1 MGRPPQRIDAQR
13 APAPEFAQR
22 ERGAHAARQQP
33 PREPE
38 AADDQEEPD
47 ALVAGPA
54 DPAHEIQRDVEPAVS
69 REWRELRDA
78 VGEGRPV
85 RGGIAGE
92 REPEQAL
99 DDVVPDD
106 PDERRGLQDLD
117 PGESDHA

>member
-1 MGRPPQRIDAQR
+1 MRSARRRQKSRSGSVAPTLRASSPHVSPKPPTIRKSPTPWSPAQ
-13 APAPEFAQR
+13 P
-22 ERGAHAARQQP
+22 
-33 PREPE
+33 
-38 AADDQEEPD
+38 
-47 ALVAGPA
+47 
-54 DPAHEIQRDVEPAVS
+54 IQRTRFSGMSSQPVS

-78 VGEGRPV
+78 VGERRPV

-92 REPEQAL
+92 RKPEQAL